1 MDCSKLSSYF
11 GLNMIYTTLKTVK
24 CVVLDVDGVLT
35 NGNILVTEEG
45 NQLRTF
51 NVKDGYAIQ
60 YAIKKGLDVFVIT
73 GAKSEGVRA
82 RFEGL
87 GVKETFLGI
96 SDKLSVL
103 NSLLEK
109 YNYALEDVLFVGD
122 DMPDYICMQNVGVA
136 VAPADAVEDIK
147 QISQYVSKFKGGE
160 GVVRDIIEKILR
172 LQGKWHVDVL
182 TTSV

>member
-1 MDCSKLSSYF
+1 
-11 GLNMIYTTLKTVK
+11 MIYTKLKNVK

-35 NGNILVTEEG
+35 NGDILVTEEG

-60 YAIKKGLDVFVIT
+60 YAIKQGLDIFVIT
-73 GAKSEGVRA
+73 GAKSQGVKL

-96 SDKLSVL
+96 SDKWTLL
-103 NSLLEK
+103 RELLEK
-109 YNYALEDVLFVGD
+109 YDYNTEEVLFVGD
-122 DMPDYICMQNVGVA
+122 DMPDYVCMQKVGVA

-147 QISQYVSKFKGGE
+147 KVSSYVSKLKGGE
-160 GVVRDIIEKILR
+160 GVVREILEKLLR

-182 TTSV
+182 TPSV

>member
-1 MDCSKLSSYF
+1 
-11 GLNMIYTTLKTVK
+11 MIYTKLKNVK

-35 NGNILVTEEG
+35 NGDILVTEEG

-60 YAIKKGLDVFVIT
+60 YAIKQGLDVFVIT
-73 GAKSEGVRA
+73 GAKYQGVKL

-96 SDKLSVL
+96 SDKWSLL
-103 NSLLEK
+103 RELLEK
-109 YNYALEDVLFVGD
+109 YDYNTEEVLFVGD
-122 DMPDYICMQNVGVA
+122 DMPDYVCMQKVGVA

-147 QISQYVSKFKGGE
+147 KVSSYVSKLKGGE
-160 GVVRDIIEKILR
+160 GVVREILEKLLR

-182 TTSV
+182 TPSV

>member
-1 MDCSKLSSYF
+1 
-11 GLNMIYTTLKTVK
+11 MIYTKLKSVK

-35 NGNILVTEEG
+35 NGDILVTEEG

-60 YAIKKGLDVFVIT
+60 YAIKQGVDIFVIT
-73 GAKSEGVRA
+73 GAKSQGVKL

-96 SDKLSVL
+96 SDKWTLL
-103 NSLLEK
+103 RELLEK
-109 YNYALEDVLFVGD
+109 YDYNTEEVLFVGD
-122 DMPDYICMQNVGVA
+122 DMPDYICMQKVGIA
-136 VAPADAVEDIK
+136 VSPADAVEDIK
-147 QISQYVSKFKGGE
+147 KVSSYVSKLKGGE
-160 GVVRDIIEKILR
+160 GVVREILEKLLR

-182 TTSV
+182 TPSV

>member
-1 MDCSKLSSYF
+1 
-11 GLNMIYTTLKTVK
+11 MIYTQLKSVK

-60 YAIKKGLDVFVIT
+60 YAIKQGVDIFVIT
-73 GAKSEGVRA
+73 GAKSEGVKL
-82 RFEGL
+82 RFQGL

-96 SDKLSVL
+96 SNKLAL
-103 NSLLEK
+103 LESLLDQ
-109 YNYALEDVLFVGD
+109 YNYTMQDVLFIGD
-122 DMPDYICMQNVGVA
+122 DMPDYACMQQAGVA
-136 VAPADAVEDIK
+136 ISPADAVEDIK
-147 QISQYVSKFKGGE
+147 KLSHYVSKLKGGE
-160 GVVRDIIEKILR
+160 GVVREILEKMLR

-182 TTSV
+182 TRSV

>member
-1 MDCSKLSSYF
+1 
-11 GLNMIYTTLKTVK
+11 MIYTQMKSVK

-35 NGNILVTEEG
+35 NGDILVTDEG

-60 YAIKKGLDVFVIT
+60 YALKQGIDIFVIT
-73 GAKSEGVRA
+73 GAKSSGVKL

-87 GVKETFLGI
+87 GVKETFIGI

-103 NSLLEK
+103 LPLLEK
-109 YNYALEDVLFVGD
+109 YNYTFDDVLFVGD
-122 DMPDYICMQNVGVA
+122 DMPDYLCMQKVGIA

-147 QISQYVSKFKGGE
+147 KVSHYISKLKGGE
-160 GVVRDIIEKILR
+160 GVVREILEKMLR

-182 TTSV
+182 TTSI

>member
-1 MDCSKLSSYF
+1 
-11 GLNMIYTTLKTVK
+11 MIYTKLKNVK

-35 NGNILVTEEG
+35 NGDILVTEEG

-60 YAIKKGLDVFVIT
+60 YAIKQGLDIFVIT
-73 GAKSEGVRA
+73 GAKCQGVKL

-96 SDKLSVL
+96 SDKWTLL
-103 NSLLEK
+103 RELLEK
-109 YNYALEDVLFVGD
+109 YDYNTEEVLFVGD
-122 DMPDYICMQNVGVA
+122 DMPDYVCMQKVGVA
-136 VAPADAVEDIK
+136 VAPEDAVEDIK
-147 QISQYVSKFKGGE
+147 KVSSYVSKLKGGE
-160 GVVRDIIEKILR
+160 GVVREILEKLLR

-182 TTSV
+182 TPSV

>member
-1 MDCSKLSSYF
+1 
-11 GLNMIYTTLKTVK
+11 MIYTQLKSVK

-60 YAIKKGLDVFVIT
+60 YAIKQGVDIFVIT
-73 GAKSEGVRA
+73 GAKSE
-82 RFEGL
+82 

-96 SDKLSVL
+96 SDKITVL
-103 NSLLEK
+103 KSLLESH
-109 YNYALEDVLFVGD
+109 NYKMEDILFIGD
-122 DMPDYICMQNVGVA
+122 DIPDYECMQHVGVA

-147 QISQYVSKFKGGE
+147 RISHYVSKIKGGE
-160 GVVRDIIEKILR
+160 GVVREIVEKMLR
-172 LQGKWHVDVL
+172 LQNKWHVDVL
-182 TTSV
+182 TTSI

>member
-1 MDCSKLSSYF
+1 
-11 GLNMIYTTLKTVK
+11 MIYTQLKSVK

-60 YAIKKGLDVFVIT
+60 YAIKQGIDIFVIT
-73 GAKSEGVRA
+73 GAKSEGVKIRLD
-82 RFEGL
+82 GL

-96 SDKLSVL
+96 SDKITVL
-103 NSLLEK
+103 KSLLESH
-109 YNYALEDVLFVGD
+109 NYKMEDILFIGD
-122 DMPDYICMQNVGVA
+122 DIPDYECMQHVGVA

-147 QISQYVSKFKGGE
+147 RISHYVSKIKGGE
-160 GVVRDIIEKILR
+160 GVVREIVEKMLR
-172 LQGKWHVDVL
+172 LQNKWHVDVL
-182 TTSV
+182 TTSI

>member
-1 MDCSKLSSYF
+1 
-11 GLNMIYTTLKTVK
+11 MIYTKLKEVK

-60 YAIKKGLDVFVIT
+60 YAIKQGLDVFVIT
-73 GAKSEGVRA
+73 GAKSEGVKL
-82 RFEGL
+82 RFVGL

-96 SDKLSVL
+96 SDKWTLL
-103 NSLLEK
+103 AELLEK
-109 YNYALEDVLFVGD
+109 YNYKADNTLFIGD
-122 DMPDYICMQNVGVA
+122 DMPDYICMQKVGVA
-136 VAPADAVEDIK
+136 VSPADAVEDIK
-147 QISQYVSKFKGGE
+147 KVSDYVSKLKGGE
-160 GVVRDIIEKILR
+160 GVVREILEKILR
-172 LQGKWHVDVL
+172 LQGRWHNDVL